1 MCLLNFSLCF
11 SLNFLT
17 QDSSYIY
24 TMKNLLFLLFASIIS
39 ISLSAQEYAQD
50 IIVGAEQPE
59 AYLPML
65 KGKKVGMLVNQTSL
79 VKDKHLVDFVIERG
93 ADVNVIFAPEHGFRG
108 KADAG
113 AHVKNGVDTK
123 TGLPIISLYGKNKK
137 PSATQLK
144 NVDVVVFDIQDVG
157 ARFYTYIS
165 SLQYM
170 MEACAENKKALIVLD
185 RPNPNG
191 FYVDGPVLNKKY
203 KSFVGMQP
211 IPVVHGMTVGE
222 YAKMLNGEGWLKN
235 KVECPL
241 AVIPCENYDHS
252 MLYDL
257 PVAPSPNLR
266 SKQAILMYPSL
277 CFFEGTEVSV
287 GRGTPFPFEVW
298 GHPEYKNKEY
308 SFTPRPGKGSK
319 NPRYKYQRCN
329 GNSYHWSTDKI
340 LKMLDG
346 KLNIDILK
354 EAYGSSKRTDGFF
367 TSFFEKLTGTGEL
380 RKQIMAKKSVAEIRK
395 SWEPELS
402 KFKKIRKKYLL
413 YEDFE

>member
-1 MCLLNFSLCF
+1 MKRFIFSFLPLLLCV
-11 SLNFLT
+11 T
-17 QDSSYIY
+17 QVI
-24 TMKNLLFLLFASIIS
+24 
-39 ISLSAQEYAQD
+39 AQEYASNV
-50 IIVGAEQPE
+50 IVGAQRTDG
-59 AYLPML
+59 YLSRL
-65 KGKKVGMLVNQTSL
+65 KGKRVGLLVNQTSL
-79 VKDKHLVDFVIERG
+79 VGNTHLADKLIAHGIKLQI
-93 ADVNVIFAPEHGFRG
+93 IFAPEHGFRG

-123 TGLPIISLYGKNKK
+123 TGVKILSLYGKNKK
-137 PSATQLK
+137 PSAAQLS
-144 NVDVVVFDIQDVG
+144 NIDVVVFDIQDVG

-170 MEACAENKKALIVLD
+170 MEACAENGKKIIVLD

-203 KSFVGMQP
+203 KSFVGMQA

-222 YAKMLNGEGWLKN
+222 YARMLNGEGWLKN
-235 KVECPL
+235 GVKVDL
-241 AVIPCENYDHS
+241 HIVKCENYDHS

-257 PVAPSPNLR
+257 PVPPSPNLR

-287 GRGTPFPFEVW
+287 GRGTPYPFEVW

-308 SFTPRPGKGSK
+308 SFMPKPGAGSK

-329 GNSYHWSTDKI
+329 GNSYHWDTKEILELLDNKI
-340 LKMLDG
+340 
-346 KLNIDILK
+346 NIDILK
-354 EAYGSSKRTDGFF
+354 TAYGSSKRTDKFF

-380 RKQIMAKKSVAEIRK
+380 RKQIMAKKSVAQIRA
-395 SWEPELS
+395 SWEPGLS
-402 KFKKIRKKYLL
+402 RFKKIRKKYLL
-413 YEDFE
+413 YKDFE

>member
-1 MCLLNFSLCF
+1 MKLLRFCLLFIGL
-11 SLNFLT
+11 
-17 QDSSYIY
+17 SYS
-24 TMKNLLFLLFASIIS
+24 AQ
-39 ISLSAQEYAQD
+39 AQEYAQN
-50 IIVGAEQPE
+50 ITVGAERINE
-59 AYLPML
+59 YLPML
-65 KGKKVGMLVNQTSL
+65 KGKKVGLLVNQTSMVGKTHL
-79 VKDKHLVDFVIERG
+79 ADKLKAYNI
-93 ADVNVIFAPEHGFRG
+93 NLQVIFAPEHGFRG

-123 TGLPIISLYGKNKK
+123 TGVKILSLYGNNKK
-137 PSATQLK
+137 PSAAQLS

-170 MEACAENKKALIVLD
+170 MEACAENGKQIIVLD

-203 KSFVGMQP
+203 KSFVGMQA

-235 KVECPL
+235 KVKANL
-241 AVIPCENYDHS
+241 KVVTCEKYDHS

-257 PVAPSPNLR
+257 PIAPSPNLR
-266 SKQAILMYPSL
+266 SKEAILLYPSL

-287 GRGTPFPFEVW
+287 GRGTPYPFEVW
-298 GHPEYKNKEY
+298 GHPEYKNKKY
-308 SFTPRPGKGSK
+308 SFMPRPGAGSK

-329 GNSYHWSTDKI
+329 GNSYHWKTDDI
-340 LKMLDG
+340 LKMLDS
-346 KLNIDILK
+346 KLNIEILK
-354 EAYGSSKRTDGFF
+354 EAYGSSKRTDKFF

-380 RKQIMAKKSVAEIRK
+380 RQQIMAKKSVAEIRQ

-402 KFKKIRKKYLL
+402 KFKQIRKKYLL
-413 YEDFE
+413 YPDFE